1 MPATANAVHA
11 FLQRE
16 ILHMFLITTLYNI
29 IILCLSTEWFLEF
42 NLLSLFLLLAEGT
55 KIRWHEA
62 DSEVVGMNEKRA
74 AKWKGKKPNAKW
86 QDLWRHSGTFNP
98 AASSSNQMNVLRE
111 FCKSFQ
117 LLMLSVLTWG
127 LVLGRGQQQVDLQP
141 SKCTWRQSRSTQV
154 CTIVEKISAQSCSRF
169 LCAETTAVWA
179 Q

>member
-1 MPATANAVHA
+1 MCLHVNTTQMPATANAVHA

-98 AASSSNQMNVLRE
+98 AASSSNQMNVLRVLQIFSTLDAVGVNLRVGAGPRSAAGRSSAIE
-111 FCKSFQ
+111 VY
-117 LLMLSVLTWG
+117 LAPEPVNTSVHNCG
-127 LVLGRGQQQVDLQP
+127 ED
-141 SKCTWRQSRSTQV
+141 
-154 CTIVEKISAQSCSRF
+154 
-169 LCAETTAVWA
+169 
-179 Q
+179 